1 MNDYKGGKLLAK
13 GSRSCVILPSIPCSS
28 GEKVSKSKIS
38 KITYGKNAKE
48 SLEQER
54 SLNSMI
60 NSIKGYN
67 RWALTF
73 EKFCKPMSLNT
84 LQKYDSKGM
93 DDCLKGE
100 SYEMKEQFNM
110 NSQMMIGEYGGI
122 TLEKYFIDHFT
133 NIPEKNLEKE
143 FLKFMNMMKP
153 VFLGLVEMG
162 KNGIVH
168 KDIKYNNI
176 VVHKGLFKYIDFGL
190 SSHLKNKHEFK
201 DRAQRE
207 FSTSRLYTLYPV
219 EYLFN
224 YQNNNELEQELRD
237 LNTKDVRSG
246 MDLLSEI
253 HLMFNRDYQYI
264 INDAVIK
271 VTNKMVNEDKMLSKI
286 DIYSVGILLPSL
298 FLTKSNIHYP
308 YQKSQMIDEFYQLF
322 EKMSEPYYINRIS
335 AEEAY
340 KGLLFLL
347 KKHSKRR
354 NRDSKKSKKS
364 KKSSKKKKSKK
375 RSKKRK

>member
-54 SLNSMI
+54 SLNSMV

-73 EKFCKPMSLNT
+73 EKFCKPPSLTT
-84 LQKYDSKGM
+84 LQKYDPKGM

-122 TLEKYFIDHFT
+122 TLEKHFTDHFT
-133 NIPEKNLEKE
+133 NISEKNLEKE
-143 FLKFMNMMKP
+143 FLKFMEMMKP

-162 KNGIVH
+162 KNKIVH

-207 FSTSRLYTLYPV
+207 FSTSRLYTWYPV

-237 LNTKDVRSG
+237 LNTRDLRSG

-253 HLMFNRDYQYI
+253 HLMFNRDYRYI

-271 VTNKMVNEDKMLSKI
+271 VTNRIVDEDKMLLKI

-298 FLTKSNIHYP
+298 FLTKSNINYP
-308 YQKSQMIDEFYQLF
+308 YAKSQMIKEFYQLF
-322 EKMSEPYYINRIS
+322 EKMSEPYYESRIS

-347 KKHSKRR
+347 KKHSKRS

-364 KKSSKKKKSKK
+364 KKSSKNKKSKK
-375 RSKKRK
+375 RSKKK

>member
-1 MNDYKGGKLLAK
+1 MDYNRSGGKLLAK
-13 GSRSCVILPSIPCSS
+13 GSKSCVLLPSIPCSY
-28 GEKVSKSKIS
+28 GEKVSKTKVS

-48 SLEQER
+48 SLEHEK

-67 RWALTF
+67 KWALTF
-73 EKFCKPMSLNT
+73 ETFCKPVSYSKLE
-84 LQKYDSKGM
+84 KYDPKGM
-93 DDCLKGE
+93 KDCLKGE
-100 SYEMKEQFNM
+100 SREMKEQFNK

-122 TLEKYFIDHFT
+122 TLEKYFTDHFL
-133 NIPEKNLEKE
+133 NVSEKNLEKE

-162 KNGIVH
+162 KNKIVH

-176 VVHKGLFKYIDFGL
+176 VVHKGSFKYIDFGL

-201 DRAQRE
+201 RRAQRE
-207 FSTSRLYTLYPV
+207 FSTSRLYTWYPV

-224 YQNNNELEQELRD
+224 YQNNHELEQELRN
-237 LNTKDVRSG
+237 LNTRDVRSG
-246 MDLLSEI
+246 IDLLSEI

-271 VTNKMVNEDKMLSKI
+271 IKNKNVNEDEMLSKI

-298 FLTKSNIHYP
+298 FLTKSNINYP
-308 YQKSQMIDEFYQLF
+308 YQKSKMIDEFYQLF
-322 EKMSEPYYINRIS
+322 EKMSEPYYVNRIS
-335 AEEAY
+335 AEESY
-340 KGLLFLL
+340 QSLLFLL
-347 KKHSKRR
+347 KKHY
-354 NRDSKKSKKS
+354 
-364 KKSSKKKKSKK
+364 KK
-375 RSKKRK
+375 RSKRKSSRKSNKRSK